1 MGQIN
6 HEYIETYIRGLLKN
20 EDKLLL
26 ELEDYAKKY
35 NVPIIHPEVR
45 QLIGILLETGG
56 YKKIL
61 EIGTAIGYSALS
73 FVKKNENITV
83 DTIEL
88 NEDMVKL
95 AGENIERAGY
105 DDRIKIIHGD
115 ASKEI
120 KNIDKKYDVIFLD
133 GAKGHYIHMLEDC
146 LRLLNNGG
154 MIISDNVL
162 FRGMV
167 ATDDL
172 VKRRKITIVKR
183 MRKYLKALSEHPM
196 LETSII
202 PIGDGLAVSRL
213 VK

>member
-1 MGQIN
+1 MSKIN
-6 HEYIETYIRGLLKN
+6 HEYIETYIRGLLNNK
-20 EDKLLL
+20 DKLLL
-26 ELEDYAKKY
+26 ELEEYAEKN

-56 YKKIL
+56 YEKIL

-95 AGENIERAGY
+95 AGENIEKSGY
-105 DDRIKIIHGD
+105 DDRIKIIYGD
-115 ASKEI
+115 ASKVVPELE
-120 KNIDKKYDVIFLD
+120 KKYDVIFLD

-146 LRLLNNGG
+146 LRLLNPRG

-167 ATDDL
+167 ASDEL

-183 MRKYLKALSEHPM
+183 MRKYLEALSDHPR
-196 LETSII
+196 LDTSII
-202 PIGDGLAVSRL
+202 PIGDGLAISRL

>member
-1 MGQIN
+1 MSKIN
-6 HEYIETYIRGLLKN
+6 HEYIETYIRGLLNN

-26 ELEDYAKKY
+26 ELEGYAEKN

-45 QLIGILLETGG
+45 QLIGILLQTGG
-56 YKKIL
+56 YEKIL

-95 AGENIERAGY
+95 AGENIEKAGY
-105 DDRIKIIHGD
+105 DDRIKIIYGD
-115 ASKEI
+115 ASKVVPELE
-120 KNIDKKYDVIFLD
+120 KKYDVIFLD

-146 LRLLNNGG
+146 LRLLNPGG

-167 ATDDL
+167 ASDEL

-183 MRKYLKALSEHPM
+183 MRKYLEALSDHPR
-196 LETSII
+196 LDTSII
-202 PIGDGLAVSRL
+202 PIGDGLAISRL
-213 VK
+213 VR